1 MNYIILFALLTVFST
16 ATPSSAQT
24 TSRADSV
31 SAEARAR
38 DEAFASWKTRYADNR
53 AEVGHE
59 IKAVRQE
66 ITDLDSTKA
75 DLKQQLTNLL
85 NGSINN
91 WNTLKTDYADPQQF
105 ADCLSVFAT
114 IREAIRT
121 GELTL

>member
-1 MNYIILFALLTVFST
+1 MRFLFIIFLTGMAGTV
-16 ATPSSAQT
+16 PAQT

-31 SAEARAR
+31 SIEARAR
-38 DEAFASWKTRYADNR
+38 DEAFANWKVRYADNR
-53 AEVGHE
+53 TEVGRE

-66 ITDLDSTKA
+66 ITGLDSTKA
-75 DLKQQLTNLL
+75 DLNQQLTNLL

-105 ADCLSVFAT
+105 ADCMNVFAT
-114 IREAIRT
+114 IREAIRQ